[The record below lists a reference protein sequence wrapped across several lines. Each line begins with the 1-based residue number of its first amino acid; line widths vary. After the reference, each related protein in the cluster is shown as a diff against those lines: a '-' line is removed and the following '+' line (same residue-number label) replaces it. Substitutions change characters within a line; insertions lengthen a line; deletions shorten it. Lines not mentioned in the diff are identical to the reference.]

1 MAENQILGESDFF
14 LQLNGDVQKQWI
26 FCGTIQASID

>member
-26 FCGTIQASID
+26 FLWYNTSKY